1 MTQYLLDINGKIM
14 ISHKQLRKDK
24 VRRHYIELKRLD
36 NEIKSNGVML
46 FNWLPTDLQKEVHKY
61 LKPQEREKVPVYTYE
76 ELDLT

>member
-1 MTQYLLDINGKIM
+1 MTQYLLDVNGKIM

-36 NEIKSNGVML
+36 NEIQSNGIML
-46 FNWLPTDLQKEVHKY
+46 FNWLPSDLQKEVHKY
-61 LKPQEREKVPVYTYE
+61 LKPKERENVPVYTYE